1 MFFFLQLL
9 WNQYSLLF
17 IHMNTVKDVDVLVC
31 FLLYCNAFVN
41 QGPQSYCK
49 EGCCVQLLPPSVRGS
64 HRSWCWW
71 SQSVCWVF
79 IEHWNVKWGF
89 VSFEMSNSDISI
101 SVHDTYFMDWC
112 YFVENGHTCLNL
124 RCNLVNFVCSVNG
137 LTDSSN
143 TGRQQQLTPPA
154 VFCIILKGFGQLL

>member
-1 MFFFLQLL
+1 MWQMWKKKHVAIQLCITVLLCVSVRLSSTSTTKCWYWSLSTAVLYLVFPVFSHQYEKSFFNFTFKNVFFLL

-31 FLLYCNAFVN
+31 FLLYCNEFVN

-79 IEHWNVKWGF
+79 IE
-89 VSFEMSNSDISI
+89 
-101 SVHDTYFMDWC
+101 
-112 YFVENGHTCLNL
+112 
-124 RCNLVNFVCSVNG
+124 
-137 LTDSSN
+137 
-143 TGRQQQLTPPA
+143 Q
-154 VFCIILKGFGQLL
+154 